1 MKLNESPSFYLRM
14 KAVSD
19 SSLAIGDDYDFWLK
33 LAYVLRLFIYSS
45 RLYNNVE
52 NSSKNNGVHI
62 DGDIDGD
69 IDGQIWQK
77 LDTSIL
83 VYFLVP
89 ECSQLN
95 FFIQSKIIAPAKNQ
109 NLSTV
114 LD

>member
-62 DGDIDGD
+62 DGDIDGR
-69 IDGQIWQK
+69 IWQK

-83 VYFLVP
+83 VYF
-89 ECSQLN
+89 SRSRM
-95 FFIQSKIIAPAKNQ
+95 QS
-109 NLSTV
+109 T
-114 LD
+114 